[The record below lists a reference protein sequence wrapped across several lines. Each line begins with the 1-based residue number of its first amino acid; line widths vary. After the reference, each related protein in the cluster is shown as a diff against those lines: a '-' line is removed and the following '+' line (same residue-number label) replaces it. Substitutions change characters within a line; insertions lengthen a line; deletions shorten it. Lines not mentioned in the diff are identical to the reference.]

1 MRDFSP
7 HYYIFMRDFLPHH
20 YIFMRDFPHL
30 GAVKA
35 TDAKSGCMCQRRHA
49 TASLYCLLLL
59 SEQAHFYLV
68 RLILLF
74 TFTAS
79 ATAAQQIAKINPKI
93 IIILI
98 LSFLIVILLVFFCV
112 SHLFAP
118 QRNSAFSTCYFL
130 RLILLFTFTASARA
144 AQQIAKIKLKITIM
158 LPFLSLILTLLS
170 LITLLFLAFRQPSAA
185 LPAQPRR
192 LFLMQR

>member
-1 MRDFSP
+1 M
-7 HYYIFMRDFLPHH
+7 
-20 YIFMRDFPHL
+20 
-30 GAVKA
+30 
-35 TDAKSGCMCQRRHA
+35 
-49 TASLYCLLLL
+49 
-59 SEQAHFYLV
+59 

-79 ATAAQQIAKINPKI
+79 AMAAQQIAKINPKI

-158 LPFLSLILTLLS
+158 LPFLSFFNSYFVIPNYASLS
-170 LITLLFLAFRQPSAA
+170 CLSATVSRASSAA
-185 LPAQPRR
+185 SSFISDAKVV
-192 LFLMQR
+192 LFVFAHKY

>member
-1 MRDFSP
+1 MFHRNRYNAETAVLLYLQIQKTVARARKLMQP
-7 HYYIFMRDFLPHH
+7 LLIFRF
-20 YIFMRDFPHL
+20 ITI
-30 GAVKA
+30 VW
-35 TDAKSGCMCQRRHA
+35 
-49 TASLYCLLLL
+49 ASSLL
-59 SEQAHFYLV
+59 SCEVDLV
-68 RLILLF
+68 VYIYSLCNGCTTNCENKSENHHNL
-74 TFTAS
+74 
-79 ATAAQQIAKINPKI
+79 NPFF
-93 IIILI
+93 
-98 LSFLIVILLVFFCV
+98 FLIVILLVFFCV

-170 LITLLFLAFRQPSAA
+170 LITLLFLAFRQSSAT
-185 LPAQPRR
+185 LSAQPRR

>member
-1 MRDFSP
+1 MNMLHRN
-7 HYYIFMRDFLPHH
+7 INNAET
-20 YIFMRDFPHL
+20 
-30 GAVKA
+30 AVLLYLQIQKKNGCTCPKA
-35 TDAKSGCMCQRRHA
+35 HA
-49 TASLYCLLLL
+49 TASYISFYYYCLSKLTLLCEVDL
-59 SEQAHFYLV
+59 VVYIYSLCDGCTTNCEDKSENHHNL
-68 RLILLF
+68 
-74 TFTAS
+74 
-79 ATAAQQIAKINPKI
+79 NPFF
-93 IIILI
+93 
-98 LSFLIVILLVFFCV
+98 FLIVILLVFFCV

-185 LPAQPRR
+185 LSAQPRR

>member
-1 MRDFSP
+1 MNMFHRNRYNAETAVLLYLQIQKAVACAKGSCN
-7 HYYIFMRDFLPHH
+7 RFL
-20 YIFMRDFPHL
+20 YF
-30 GAVKA
+30 V
-35 TDAKSGCMCQRRHA
+35 
-49 TASLYCLLLL
+49 LLLL
-59 SEQAHFYLV
+59 SEQAHFYFV

-79 ATAAQQIAKINPKI
+79 AMAAQQIAKINPKI
-93 IIILI
+93 IIILF

>member
-1 MRDFSP
+1 MFHRNRYNAETAVLLYLQIQKAVARVRRLMQP
-7 HYYIFMRDFLPHH
+7 LLIFRF
-20 YIFMRDFPHL
+20 I
-30 GAVKA
+30 
-35 TDAKSGCMCQRRHA
+35 
-49 TASLYCLLLL
+49 LL

-79 ATAAQQIAKINPKI
+79 AMAAQQIAKINPKI

-170 LITLLFLAFRQPSAA
+170 LITLLFLAFRQSSAT
-185 LPAQPRR
+185 LSAQPRR

>member
-1 MRDFSP
+1 M
-7 HYYIFMRDFLPHH
+7 
-20 YIFMRDFPHL
+20 
-30 GAVKA
+30 
-35 TDAKSGCMCQRRHA
+35 
-49 TASLYCLLLL
+49 
-59 SEQAHFYLV
+59 

-79 ATAAQQIAKINPKI
+79 AMAAQQIAKINPKI

-158 LPFLSLILTLLS
+158 LPFLSFFNSYFVIPNYASLS
-170 LITLLFLAFRQPSAA
+170 CLSATVSHAFSAA
-185 LPAQPRR
+185 SSFISDAKVV
-192 LFLMQR
+192 LFVFAHKY

>member
-1 MRDFSP
+1 MFHRNRYNAETAVLLYLQIQKTVARAKGSCN
-7 HYYIFMRDFLPHH
+7 RFL
-20 YIFMRDFPHL
+20 YF
-30 GAVKA
+30 V
-35 TDAKSGCMCQRRHA
+35 
-49 TASLYCLLLL
+49 LLLL
-59 SEQAHFYLV
+59 SEQAHFYFV

-79 ATAAQQIAKINPKI
+79 AMAAQQIAKINPKI
-93 IIILI
+93 IIILF

-170 LITLLFLAFRQPSAA
+170 LITLLFLAFRQPSAT
-185 LPAQPRR
+185 LSAQPRR

>member
-1 MRDFSP
+1 MRDFP
-7 HYYIFMRDFLPHH
+7 PNYYTFMRDFLLHHYTFMRNFSPCH
-20 YIFMRDFPHL
+20 YIFMRDFPNN

-35 TDAKSGCMCQRRHA
+35 TDTKKRLHA
-49 TASLYCLLLL
+49 PEGSCNRFLYFVLLLL

-98 LSFLIVILLVFFCV
+98 LSLIF
-112 SHLFAP
+112 
-118 QRNSAFSTCYFL
+118 
-130 RLILLFTFTASARA
+130 
-144 AQQIAKIKLKITIM
+144 
-158 LPFLSLILTLLS
+158 
-170 LITLLFLAFRQPSAA
+170 
-185 LPAQPRR
+185 
-192 LFLMQR
+192 